1 MVDFLVKR
9 IAGASDP
16 NSPETRNKCGTAAGI
31 FGIICNLILC
41 ALKITIGLL
50 TASISI
56 VADGFN
62 NLSDMGS
69 SVITMIGFRLAGK
82 PADKD
87 HPYGYGRM
95 EYMSAFIVAMLILL
109 VGFELFKES
118 AGALINGDAA
128 PIYSLWAIIIL
139 IISVLAKFGMF
150 LFNKT
155 IGKRISSEALKATA
169 QDCINDSIATTVIL
183 ISVIISK
190 VFSLGFNL
198 DAVMGIGVSLFI
210 LYSGFKA
217 AKETLDTI
225 LGTAPEQ
232 EIIDGI
238 KDCVF
243 SFDGFIGIHDLIV
256 HNYGPNRIFASVHVE
271 VPQSVDIVECHEK
284 IDTCE
289 KLTFE
294 KTGVELVIH
303 MDPIETDN
311 EEINSTKAL
320 LESKLHSIHPKLTLH
335 DFRMT
340 PKSDTHTNFIF
351 DVVVPNS
358 LKMTTDELKTEI
370 DTTVKKVNPHYNC
383 VITFD
388 NDYTGN

>member
-1 MVDFLVKR
+1 MIDFLIKR
-9 IAGASDP
+9 IAKSGDE
-16 NSPETRNKCGTAAGI
+16 NSPEVRNKCGTAAGV

-41 ALKITIGLL
+41 ALKISIGLL

-56 VADGFN
+56 MADGLN

-69 SVITMIGFRLAGK
+69 SVITMIGFKLSGK
-82 PADKD
+82 PADKK

-95 EYMSAFIVAMLILL
+95 EYMSAFIVSLLILL
-109 VGFELFKES
+109 VGFELLKES
-118 AGALINGDAA
+118 VFAIINGEPA
-128 PIYSLWAIIIL
+128 PVYTVWAIIIL
-139 IISVLAKFGMF
+139 VISVFAKFGMY
-150 LFNKT
+150 LFNRT
-155 IGKRISSEALKATA
+155 FGKRINSEALVATA
-169 QDCINDSIATTVIL
+169 QDCVNDSIATAVIL
-183 ISVIISK
+183 ISVIVSK
-190 VFSLGFNL
+190 LFSIGFNL

-210 LYSGFKA
+210 LYSGIKS

-232 EIIDGI
+232 EIIDSI
-238 KDCVF
+238 KDCVL
-243 SFDGFIGIHDLIV
+243 SFDTFLGIHDLIV

-271 VPQSVDIVECHEK
+271 VPQDVDIVYCHEK

-289 KLTFE
+289 KLTYE

-303 MDPIETDN
+303 MDPIETNN
-311 EEINSTKAL
+311 EKINSTKSL
-320 LESKLHSIHPKLTLH
+320 IIEKLHSIHPKLSLH

-340 PKSDTHTNFIF
+340 PKNASHTNFIF
-351 DVVVPNS
+351 DVVIPND
-358 LKMTTDELKTEI
+358 LKTPKEELKYEI
-370 DTTVKKVNPHYNC
+370 DKTVKSINSHYYC